1 MIVLVTGTYP
11 IYDQYG
17 ISHYE
22 FMTSHGVREETG
34 EIIVTPNEHPM
45 RLGARYDE
53 KLGEWIIEEEKI
65 INEKVE

>member
-34 EIIVTPNEHPM
+34 EIIVTPNETWSS
-45 RLGARYDE
+45 L
-53 KLGEWIIEEEKI
+53 
-65 INEKVE
+65 